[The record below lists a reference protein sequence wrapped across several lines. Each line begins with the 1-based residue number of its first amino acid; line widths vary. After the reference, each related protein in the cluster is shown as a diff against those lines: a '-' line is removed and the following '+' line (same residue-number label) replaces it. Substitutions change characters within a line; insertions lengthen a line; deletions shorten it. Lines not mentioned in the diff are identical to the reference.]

1 MINELPTIEYSGRL
15 WVVDFRLSQMRDSKT
30 AEFVKFT
37 DIKDSKLKET
47 LRGIR
52 FRHYSQIYMPG
63 LDDK

>member
-1 MINELPTIEYSGRL
+1 
-15 WVVDFRLSQMRDSKT
+15 MRDSKT

>member
-1 MINELPTIEYSGRL
+1 
-15 WVVDFRLSQMRDSKT
+15 MRDAKT
-30 AEFVKFT
+30 AEFVNFM